1 MKFVK
6 LGLISVV
13 VIYVIIWAFTLAF
26 PSRTIVSRA
35 ANVAVLKDT
44 IINSIINNKVPT
56 DKWFSYDD
64 ASVNISI
71 SEKTIF
77 DKPFVNYSDVEY
89 DADTLYLT
97 FNHNNETFLK
107 GGLGVYQLSPDSAT
121 VQLFY
126 VFTSDWYKPWEKIA
140 QIVYDAKYGGQMEA
154 SLNLLKGELQKQ

>member
-13 VIYVIIWAFTLAF
+13 VIYAIIWAFTLAF

-35 ANVAVLKDT
+35 ANVAVLKDA
-44 IINSIINNKVPT
+44 IIQDIVNNKIPT
-56 DKWFSYDD
+56 SKWFTYDD
-64 ASVNISI
+64 QNVDIQVS
-71 SEKTIF
+71 KTTVF
-77 DKPFVNYSDVEY
+77 EKPFANYSDVEY

-97 FNHNNETFLK
+97 FKHNNETFLK

-126 VFTSDWYKPWEKIA
+126 VFTSEWYKPWEKIA
-140 QIVYDAKYGGQMEA
+140 QIVYDAKYGGQMEH